1 MKNQKFII
9 TLIIFLIVTGC
20 SSYGYNKESNSYNI
34 KIDKI
39 NLDMEYKILSK
50 DSIIREIVMFEECGR
65 PNIVNSNTV
74 IGAHSGS
81 ASYAYFNEISLLEY
95 GDIITITYDNK
106 IYNYM
111 VTEIKEVNDNQ
122 IEILENKDRSI
133 LTLLTCKI
141 KDNTKRVV
149 VVASLN

>member
-1 MKNQKFII
+1 M
-9 TLIIFLIVTGC
+9 TGC
-20 SSYGYNKESNSYNI
+20 SSYGYNKELNSYNI

-65 PNIVNSNTV
+65 PDIANSNTV

>member
-1 MKNQKFII
+1 M
-9 TLIIFLIVTGC
+9 TGC
-20 SSYGYNKESNSYNI
+20 SSYAYNEKLNSYNI

-39 NLDMEYKILSK
+39 NLNMEYKISSK
-50 DSIIREIVMFEECGR
+50 NNKIREIVMFEECGR
-65 PNIVNSNTV
+65 PNITNSNTV

-81 ASYAYFNEISLLEY
+81 ASYAYFNKINLLED
-95 GDIITITYDNK
+95 GDIINITYEDK

-111 VTEIKEVNDNQ
+111 VIEVKEVDDNQ

-141 KDNTKRVV
+141 RDNTKRIV
-149 VVASLN
+149 VVANLIS